1 MIRAG
6 SSAAL
11 SVFVSWVRGE
21 TPQLESQHLTGSKC
35 GVSCVQVFNR
45 IQVTSS
51 RKCGMKAFLLTLVVL
66 CCFGGSVGDT
76 PANCTYEELLGT
88 WIFQISNVG
97 QNKTI
102 DCSTAGPTAKS
113 VTVHLQ
119 KLSHAVDDLGNIGFF
134 TIIYNQGFEVVLNDY
149 KWFGFFKYSQK
160 GSVVTSYCDQ
170 TLPGWVHDVLGN
182 NWACF
187 TGKKVQHVAPKT
199 SYSPGPE
206 PFLQLY
212 MHEMSFVERIN
223 SAQSSWRATTYREHE
238 LLTIQE
244 LTRRAGGRKSQV
256 PRRVN
261 PAPITPELR
270 KMAAGLPEQW
280 DWRNVNGVNYVSPVR
295 NQASCGSCYSFA
307 TMGML
312 EARIR
317 VQTNNTQQ
325 PIFSPQQVVSCS
337 LYSQGCDGGFPYLIG
352 KYVQDFGVVD
362 EQCFPYTGKDSP
374 CSVPSDCPRSYVS
387 DYHYVGGFY
396 GACNEAAMMTE
407 LVRDGPMG
415 VAFEV
420 YPDFMHYKEGIY
432 HHTGLRD
439 SINPFELTNHA
450 VLLVGYG
457 RSQETGEK
465 YWIVKNSWGTDWG
478 EDGFFRIRRGTDEC
492 AIESIAVAAKP
503 VAQL

>member
-1 MIRAG
+1 
-6 SSAAL
+6 
-11 SVFVSWVRGE
+11 
-21 TPQLESQHLTGSKC
+21 
-35 GVSCVQVFNR
+35 
-45 IQVTSS
+45 
-51 RKCGMKAFLLTLVVL
+51 MKAFLLCLVVF
-66 CCFGGSVGDT
+66 CCFGGSLGDT

-97 QNKTI
+97 HDKSIN
-102 DCSTAGPTAKS
+102 CSTAGPTVKS

-119 KLSHAVDDLGNIGFF
+119 KLSQAVDDLGNTGFF

-149 KWFGFFKYSQK
+149 KWFGFFKYSQE
-160 GSVVTSYCDQ
+160 GSVVKSYCDQ

-187 TGKKVQHVAPKT
+187 TGKKVQRVAPKT
-199 SYSPGPE
+199 YYSPAPN

-212 MHEMSFVERIN
+212 KHDMSFVERIN
-223 SAQSSWRATTYREHE
+223 TVQSSWKATAYREHE
-238 LLTIQE
+238 MLTIQE
-244 LTRRAGGRKSQV
+244 LTRRAGGRKSHV

-261 PAPITPELR
+261 SAPITPELR
-270 KMAAGLPEQW
+270 KMAASLPEQW

-295 NQASCGSCYSFA
+295 NQALCGSCYSFA

-312 EARIR
+312 ESRIR

-325 PIFSPQQVVSCS
+325 PVFSPQQVVSCS
-337 LYSQGCDGGFPYLIG
+337 QYSQGCDGGFPYLIG
-352 KYVQDFGVVD
+352 KYVQDFGIV
-362 EQCFPYTGKDSP
+362 EEKCFPYTGKDSP
-374 CSVPSDCPRSYVS
+374 CSVSADCPRNYVS

-396 GACNEAAMMTE
+396 GACNEAAMMAE

-420 YPDFMHYKEGIY
+420 YSDFMHYKEGIY

-465 YWIVKNSWGTDWG
+465 YWIVKNSWGTGWG
-478 EDGFFRIRRGTDEC
+478 EDGYFRIRRGSDEC
-492 AIESIAVAAKP
+492 AIESIAVAVKP
-503 VAQL
+503 ITQL